1 MSSNRL
7 IQTSI
12 RSTVLR
18 LDPRDNV
25 LIALQDLRKGDLV
38 SFSDREFV
46 LASDVPA
53 KHKFVTEDLKS
64 GDDVVMYGVLVGKA
78 RESIQVGEI
87 LTTRNTSHESSPYQ
101 ESSHQYEW
109 IPPDASRYLQ
119 RNFFGYPRH
128 DEQVGTRNYW
138 LVVPLVFC
146 ENRNID
152 VMKQAFEEELGFAPP
167 KIYRQQ
173 VAELVTRYRE
183 GTVSDSQRRP
193 LEEDLQTS
201 ARPRVFEN
209 VDGIKFLMHEGGC
222 GGTREDSTNLCGLIA
237 GYINHPNVAGATVLS
252 LGCQH
257 SQIGIL
263 REQINRRNPDLT
275 KPLLLFEQQQS
286 GSEFKMLSE
295 AIQATFLGLVEAN
308 QAKRAPAQLSH
319 LCVGLKCGGSDG
331 FSGISANPAIG
342 HVSDML
348 AVLWGKTILSEFPE
362 LCGVEQEL
370 IDRSVNKDVGS
381 RFIQL
386 MRDYAARAKAVR
398 SGFDMNPSPGNIR
411 DGLVTDAMKSAGAA
425 RKGGTS
431 PVTAVLD
438 YPEYSKQRGLNLQ
451 CTPGNDVECVTAQVG
466 AGANVVLFT
475 TGLGTPT
482 GNPIAPVIKISTN
495 SDLARRMSDIIDIDA
510 GGVISGDKTIEQM
523 GDSILELVI
532 QVASGEVRTKAEL
545 LGQDDFIPWKRGVSL

>member
-167 KIYRQQ
+167 KIYRKR
-173 VAELVTRYRE
+173 VAELVRLYQE
-183 GTVSDSQRRP
+183 GK
-193 LEEDLQTS
+193 LEEIKAGVVEDGCHGH
-201 ARPRVFEN
+201 APPKIFE
-209 VDGIKFLMHEGGC
+209 
-222 GGTREDSTNLCGLIA
+222 
-237 GYINHPNVAGATVLS
+237 
-252 LGCQH
+252 
-257 SQIGIL
+257 
-263 REQINRRNPDLT
+263 
-275 KPLLLFEQQQS
+275 
-286 GSEFKMLSE
+286 
-295 AIQATFLGLVEAN
+295 
-308 QAKRAPAQLSH
+308 
-319 LCVGLKCGGSDG
+319 
-331 FSGISANPAIG
+331 
-342 HVSDML
+342 
-348 AVLWGKTILSEFPE
+348 
-362 LCGVEQEL
+362 
-370 IDRSVNKDVGS
+370 
-381 RFIQL
+381 
-386 MRDYAARAKAVR
+386 
-398 SGFDMNPSPGNIR
+398 
-411 DGLVTDAMKSAGAA
+411 
-425 RKGGTS
+425 
-431 PVTAVLD
+431 
-438 YPEYSKQRGLNLQ
+438 
-451 CTPGNDVECVTAQVG
+451 
-466 AGANVVLFT
+466 
-475 TGLGTPT
+475 
-482 GNPIAPVIKISTN
+482 
-495 SDLARRMSDIIDIDA
+495 
-510 GGVISGDKTIEQM
+510 
-523 GDSILELVI
+523 
-532 QVASGEVRTKAEL
+532 
-545 LGQDDFIPWKRGVSL
+545 